1 MAVMRSPSVSKRT
14 PEWIDWLRRI
24 PYLQGLSSDA
34 LATLAEACSLRHV
47 PTGGSV
53 FEEGA
58 APTGIFL
65 LLAGRV
71 RVVRMSPRGREQ
83 VLHEDG
89 PGATLGEVP
98 VFDGEGYVGTAI
110 AADRCTLLFV
120 PRAALLARIDAA
132 PEAARQVI
140 AVLSRRV
147 RRFAGL
153 VADLSLRGSTE
164 RVAAHLLRE
173 MLRTG
178 GDTLLL
184 TLTREQLA
192 SHLSTV
198 REQVSRALSELRDQG
213 VLEVEGRRIR
223 VRDLPRLRQCAG
235 ERV

>member
-14 PEWIDWLRRI
+14 PEWIDWLRQI
-24 PYLQGLSSDA
+24 PYLQGLSTDA
-34 LATLAEACSLRHV
+34 LATLADACSLRRV
-47 PTGGSV
+47 PAGGSV

-98 VFDGEGYVGTAI
+98 VFDGDGYVGTAI

-120 PRAALLARIDAA
+120 PRTALLARIDAA

-173 MLRTG
+173 RLRTG

-192 SHLSTV
+192 SHLGTV
-198 REQVSRALSELRDQG
+198 REEVSRALSELRDQG
-213 VLEVEGRRIR
+213 VLDVQGRRIR
-223 VRDLPRLRQCAG
+223 VVDLPRLRQCAG
-235 ERV
+235 ERA